1 MSDRRES
8 GSARGALLWL
18 GGALLLA
25 RAWFGGG
32 LAGDEP
38 APQPAGPDRGEF
50 RRELTSYIIGFGL
63 AVVLTGFAFGLVNWS
78 LLPHFWLLVAI
89 GIFAVVQM
97 IVHFRF
103 FLHIDFS
110 QQKREDL
117 QLILFSTLILALM
130 VGGTIWILG
139 NLALRM

>member
-1 MSDRRES
+1 MSDGRERVS
-8 GSARGALLWL
+8 GRGALLWL

-25 RAWFGGG
+25 RAWLGGG
-32 LAGDEP
+32 LAGEAP
-38 APQPAGPDRGEF
+38 APQPAGSDSGEY
-50 RRELTSYIIGFGL
+50 RRELMSYIIGFGL
-63 AVVLTGFAFGLVNWS
+63 AVVLTGFAFGLVHWS

-89 GIFAVVQM
+89 GAFAVVQM

-103 FLHIDFS
+103 FLHIDLS

-130 VGGTIWILG
+130 VGGTIWILD
-139 NLALRM
+139 NLAVRM